1 MDERTAKPNPEQR
14 TDMCLARVAVK
25 VPPFWKP
32 DPRIWFL
39 QIKAQFQNAG
49 ISSDQTKFDTVV
61 SYVDA
66 EILTQ
71 VSDILLSPP
80 ASGKYELIKE
90 RLISAF
96 ADSETQRTKKL
107 LTEMELADR
116 KPSQLLCEMHNLADE
131 KIGENFLKTL
141 WLQRLPINMRSIL
154 SVSSNQLSKLAA
166 MADQIWELSPGPT
179 TAQLAPVASG
189 SAHCSHT

>member
-32 DPRIWFL
+32 DPCIWFL
-39 QIKAQFQNAG
+39 QFEAQFRNAG

-61 SYVDA
+61 SYIDA

-71 VSDILLSPP
+71 VSDILLSPLGW
-80 ASGKYELIKE
+80 GKYELIKE

-107 LTEMELADR
+107 LTEMELGDR
-116 KPSQLLCEMHNLADE
+116 KPSQLLCEMRNLADE
-131 KIGENFLKTL
+131 KIGENF
-141 WLQRLPINMRSIL
+141 
-154 SVSSNQLSKLAA
+154 
-166 MADQIWELSPGPT
+166 
-179 TAQLAPVASG
+179 
-189 SAHCSHT
+189 